1 MAPLILLELAS
12 LIPIGLGLGPI
23 ECPLVL
29 LRKNLF
35 VLSVQK
41 REFHHGR
48 LYPQLAS
55 TMDADVVQYLIVERQ
70 AMPLPPDFCNI
81 LDSMFHW
88 GRAVHSRWY
97 HKCLVLCAFYLRME
111 DLDRAVVT
119 TRQLSMDVI
128 QIRVLQMLEDHFV
141 SNPAAKSEGFNRWLE
156 QFNDGI
162 TSTFKPEDFFGMA
175 TASISYTNYVIDE
188 LVEYPADSGDESEPT
203 PTSDM
208 ALPDIVAS
216 SP

>member
-1 MAPLILLELAS
+1 
-12 LIPIGLGLGPI
+12 
-23 ECPLVL
+23 
-29 LRKNLF
+29 
-35 VLSVQK
+35 
-41 REFHHGR
+41 
-48 LYPQLAS
+48 
-55 TMDADVVQYLIVERQ
+55 
-70 AMPLPPDFCNI
+70 MPLPPDFCNI
-81 LDSMFHW
+81 LDSMYHW
-88 GRAVHSRWY
+88 GRAVCSRWY
-97 HKCLVLCAFYLRME
+97 YKCLVLFAFYLRME
-111 DLDRAVVT
+111 DLDRTVVT

-141 SNPAAKSEGFNRWLE
+141 NNPAAKSEGFNRWLE

-162 TSTFKPEDFFGMA
+162 SSAFKPDDFFGMA

-208 ALPDIVAS
+208 TLPDVVAS